1 MTYNHNKKVG
11 KKLIA
16 KARQKDLVHY
26 LRARHP
32 KSVQFASHPDAPD
45 KFCWR
50 GTVHDS
56 ITFFTS
62 DHEGIDL
69 WKYYRWSNR
78 ESGDGIDYLMKYEG
92 YSFPNAVKT
101 LAYFSD
107 PFTDEEEA
115 SSAIPD
121 PITEKENSKVPER
134 SNSIYPHRADKPFQ
148 QTEHDCMG
156 TVGTPTRLTPFD
168 PSKFP
173 DFDPYVIPDG
183 VDEED

>member
-1 MTYNHNKKVG
+1 MTYNHNEKVG

-26 LRARHP
+26 LRSRHP

-78 ESGDGIDYLMKYEG
+78 ESGDGIDYLTKYEG
-92 YSFPNAVKT
+92 YSFPNAVKV

-115 SSAIPD
+115 SSDIPDSITKKGENAIPNHG
-121 PITEKENSKVPER
+121 KSFR
-134 SNSIYPHRADKPFQ
+134 

-156 TVGTPTRLTPFD
+156 TVGTPIRLTPFD
-168 PSKFP
+168 PSRFP